1 VLYEMITGVAAF
13 NGDTPVA
20 VALKQIREYPKRPR
34 EIEPRISRAIE
45 AVIMKCLQKDPA
57 KRYQIVEQLE
67 IALVKAAKAIPL
79 RPWEAALNRWFAQA
93 ELEIRNHLRHGTE
106 KAKVFMKRQDRRPL
120 IKIQEDPTAML
131 GVTGIVAA
139 LAVFLLFGAWKPRT
153 INAQTVQVANRNSL
167 SPIVAVNGSYS
178 GYTSHPPLN
187 SDPNHG
193 LASKSATPLAASSEQ
208 SRIVKRVKL
217 SVGTDERKPHSETQ
231 ASTPLQ
237 PLASPTQPEVLISAD
252 APKSDAQV
260 AAANSLQP
268 NNVPEPAIEPVKTLS
283 QPKTGGETKAPQLYF
298 EVGTFKDE
306 TWASNAVDKLTQLGF
321 HAVLIHK
328 TLLWSQS
335 YHVEV
340 GPYTNKKD
348 LEEVR
353 QSLAS
358 QGFKAHPVN

>member
-1 VLYEMITGVAAF
+1 
-13 NGDTPVA
+13 
-20 VALKQIREYPKRPR
+20 
-34 EIEPRISRAIE
+34 
-45 AVIMKCLQKDPA
+45 MKCLQKDPA
-57 KRYQIVEQLE
+57 KRYQIVEQFE
-67 IALVKAAKAIPL
+67 IALVKAAKARPL
-79 RPWEAALNRWFAQA
+79 RPWEAALNRWFGQA

-106 KAKVFMKRQDRRPL
+106 KAKVFMNRQDRRPS
-120 IKIQEDPTAML
+120 IRIQEDPTAML

-167 SPIVAVNGSYS
+167 SPIAAANGSYS
-178 GYTSHPPLN
+178 GFTSHPPLN
-187 SDPNHG
+187 SFDPIASREVDLYQDFRTDNTKTISADPEVLNHG
-193 LASKSATPLAASSEQ
+193 LASKSATPPAASPKQ
-208 SRIVKRVKL
+208 SRIAKRVK
-217 SVGTDERKPHSETQ
+217 SSAGTDERNLHSETQ

-237 PLASPTQPEVLISAD
+237 ALASPTQPEVLISAD

-328 TLLWSQS
+328 NLLWSQS